1 MYNSGNLIEKTRG
14 FTLMIELSNKD
25 RKYLYKLIKA
35 KKLEY
40 DRDNISHQIL
50 IKYKLADFSPEYDRY
65 DPDLGEYINYREI
78 IIATNDGLRYK
89 DIYREQLR
97 EKYFTPIWVSTATTA
112 LIWLAKYLL
121 ENLL

>member
-1 MYNSGNLIEKTRG
+1 MPVILANLYSVIPCLSNSCLILSHIVIPFLVLIVNYVYNSGNLIEKTRG

-50 IKYKLADFSPEYDRY
+50 IKYKLADFSPEYD
-65 DPDLGEYINYREI
+65 L
-78 IIATNDGLRYK
+78 
-89 DIYREQLR
+89 
-97 EKYFTPIWVSTATTA
+97 S
-112 LIWLAKYLL
+112 LIHI
-121 ENLL
+121 

>member
-1 MYNSGNLIEKTRG
+1 
-14 FTLMIELSNKD
+14 MIELSNKD

-50 IKYKLADFSPEYDRY
+50 IKYKLADFSPEYDGY
-65 DPDLGEYINYREI
+65 DPYLGEYINYREI

-89 DIYREQLR
+89 DIYREQLW
-97 EKYFTPIWVSTATTA
+97 EKYFTPIWVSTVTTV

>member
-1 MYNSGNLIEKTRG
+1 
-14 FTLMIELSNKD
+14 MIELSNKD

-112 LIWLAKYLL
+112 LIWLAKYSL